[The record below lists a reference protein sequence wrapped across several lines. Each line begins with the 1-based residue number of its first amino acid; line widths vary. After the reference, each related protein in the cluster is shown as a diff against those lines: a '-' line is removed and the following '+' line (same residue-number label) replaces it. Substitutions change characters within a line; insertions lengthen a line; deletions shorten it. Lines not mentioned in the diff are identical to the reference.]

1 MIFKDKLHSD
11 IAAKKIKL
19 LIADNDGTLTP
30 GHTFYSKNGEELKM
44 YSHRDGRGIHLLKKA
59 GIMFGIITGE
69 FSEIVTRRSEK
80 LKSDFVILGVEDKAI
95 EFQKVLK
102 KYKLTQEQVAFI
114 GDDTNDLEIMNKV
127 GLSVA
132 VNDAHVEVLERAE
145 IICECKGGYGALR
158 ELADYLLSKS

>member
-1 MIFKDKLHSD
+1 MIFKNKSNSD
-11 IAAKKIKL
+11 VAAKKIKL

-95 EFQKVLK
+95 ELQEVLK